1 MSCIDDIDGKKG
13 DKICYNVNLDLV
25 SKIIKYTTVISIVV
39 FLVYISLMYL
49 KCHKFYWGG
58 FSFILLAFSAILS
71 IYLSVLLFVKVTDK
85 STDKNKVGQHMIKNG
100 KSRNNL
106 YIILTGQ
113 IITIVLFI
121 IYLVTHLTKYFDCDI
136 KFNWGILAPSI
147 ISLVVSLLYLIVG

>member
-1 MSCIDDIDGKKG
+1 MSCTDDLDGKQG

-49 KCHKFYWGG
+49 KCKKFYWGG
-58 FSFILLAFSAILS
+58 FSFILVAFSAILS
-71 IYLSVLLFVKVTDK
+71 IYLSVLLFAKVTDK
-85 STDKNKVGQHMIKNG
+85 STDKSKVGQHMIEKG

-106 YIILTGQ
+106 YIILVGQ
-113 IITIVLFI
+113 IITILLFI
-121 IYLVTHLTKYFDCDI
+121 VYLFTHITKYFDCDI

-147 ISLVVSLLYLIVG
+147 VSLVVSLLYLIVG